1 MNQAPF
7 KLGKKESKEILFS
20 VSHQQIY
27 SKGTAIIDAYLNYTY
42 EEDYQ
47 IIISRFKE
55 NDNAWSQGA
64 KKIENI
70 YLNEDISIGH
80 GAHIYAGPNSK
91 VNIDSGTMIG
101 PYVFITTEAFSKSKN
116 NPQGVHSGHMG
127 DIHIGSNVRIGAH
140 STILPGAQIGSG
152 ASIGAGSVV
161 LNSVPKNSIFAGNP
175 AKMIK
180 EIK

>member
-1 MNQAPF
+1 MNRFNKFITIFSFLFWKQLYYLFTAF
-7 KLGKKESKEILFS
+7 LVGNVWAQKRLGNHGEGVDINPTVRF
-20 VSHQQIY
+20 
-27 SKGTAIIDAYLNYTY
+27 GNYP
-42 EEDYQ
+42 
-47 IIISRFKE
+47 
-55 NDNAWSQGA
+55 G
-64 KKIENI
+64 NI

-80 GAHIYAGPNSK
+80 GTHIYAGPNSK

-116 NPQGVHSGHMG
+116 NPQAVHSGHMG

-140 STILPGAQIGSG
+140 STILPGTKIGSG

-161 LNSVPKNSIFAGNP
+161 LDNVPNNSIFAGNP